1 MKTNHSIKLLTF
13 GFVYCLLSN
22 IYAQTAIYR
31 PIPEADSTS
40 LVVDK
45 LFDLAWANYPQN
57 RVKEHQAQKAYY
69 NMKSSQ
75 FAWTESVIAQFN
87 LNEANIN
94 PQATGAV
101 NVFYPRYL
109 VGLRLNLGTFVTN
122 PIEAKRARE
131 EYQASLSETDLQKV
145 LLRNEIAK
153 KLEAFKLAKKIL
165 KIKTQ
170 ALEES
175 STLQQVIKQKFQK
188 SEISFE
194 EYNNSRLSHL
204 QQTENKLTA
213 ESEFNVTKID
223 LETLIGVKIE
233 TIRFPSNF

>member
-1 MKTNHSIKLLTF
+1 MKNNYTFKLLAFGIIFF
-13 GFVYCLLSN
+13 GFSN
-22 IYAQTAIYR
+22 LYGQTAIYR
-31 PIPEADSTS
+31 PIPEADSTN
-40 LVVDK
+40 LLVDK
-45 LFDLAWANYPQN
+45 LFDLAWVNYPQN
-57 RVKEHQAQKAYY
+57 RVKEHQAQKAFYS
-69 NMKSSQ
+69 MKSSQ
-75 FAWTESVIAQFN
+75 YNWTESVIAQFN

-122 PIEAKRARE
+122 PMEAKRARE
-131 EYQASLSETDLQKV
+131 EYKASLSETDLQKV
-145 LLRNEIAK
+145 LLRNELAK
-153 KLEAFKLAKKIL
+153 KVEAYRLAKKIL
-165 KIKTQ
+165 KLKTQ

-175 STLQQVIKQKFQK
+175 STLQQVLKQKFQK

-194 EYNNSRLSHL
+194 EYNNARISHL

-213 ESEFNVTKID
+213 ESEFNVSKID

-233 TIRFPSNF
+233 SVRFPSNF